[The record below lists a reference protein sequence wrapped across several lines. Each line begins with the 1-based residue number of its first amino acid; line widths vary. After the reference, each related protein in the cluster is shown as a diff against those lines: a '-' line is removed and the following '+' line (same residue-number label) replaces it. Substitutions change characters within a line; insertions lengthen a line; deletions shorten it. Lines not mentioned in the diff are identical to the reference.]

1 MVGAFTRSRESFKR
15 GKTMFLSKLFKRKRP
30 VDNMTTADKKQIV
43 DKIMSTQSMQFISKR
58 TWLNKF
64 YWDTKE
70 NDPKNK
76 ELLEYIEK
84 AKQQLYR
91 GKK

>member
-1 MVGAFTRSRESFKR
+1 MPFFK
-15 GKTMFLSKLFKRKRP
+15 KNKKSDLRK
-30 VDNMTTADKKQIV
+30 DNMTTADKKQIV
-43 DKIMSTQSMQFISKR
+43 DKIVNGPLMHISKI
-58 TWLNKF
+58 TWINKF

-76 ELLEYIEK
+76 ELLDYIER
-84 AKQQLYR
+84 AKEKLKG

>member
-1 MVGAFTRSRESFKR
+1 
-15 GKTMFLSKLFKRKRP
+15 MFLSKLFKRKRP
-30 VDNMTTADKKQIV
+30 VDNMTTADKKQII
-43 DKIMSTQSMQFISKR
+43 DKIMSTQSMQYTSKR
-58 TWLNKF
+58 MWLNRF

-76 ELLEYIEK
+76 ELLDYIEH
-84 AKQQLYR
+84 AKEQLKG

>member
-1 MVGAFTRSRESFKR
+1 
-15 GKTMFLSKLFKRKRP
+15 MFFSKMFRKKRP
-30 VDNMTTADKKQIV
+30 IDNMTTANKKQIV
-43 DKIMSTQSMQFISKR
+43 DKIMSTASMNYISKK
-58 TWLNKF
+58 TWINKF

-76 ELLEYIEK
+76 ELLDYITQARER
-84 AKQQLYR
+84 L